1 MRQLTSA
8 DYKQFIAAAP
18 VAVIHFDTE
27 WNAGHRAVIRQRM
40 QDAEHSLGQQA
51 LFAEV
56 DCDRSIDLAQSIDV
70 MNVPLV
76 AYYRGGDL
84 VAALVGYQDIRARV
98 ERILQGEHIG
108 YDDGLT
114 NPATQS

>member
-1 MRQLTSA
+1 M
-8 DYKQFIAAAP
+8 
-18 VAVIHFDTE
+18 
-27 WNAGHRAVIRQRM
+27 
-40 QDAEHSLGQQA
+40 
-51 LFAEV
+51 
-56 DCDRSIDLAQSIDV
+56 AQSIDV

-98 ERILQGEHIG
+98 ERILHGEHIG